1 MGLFLK
7 INLAAH
13 IILGIIGVIFFYVV
27 WLNLLKSKI
36 NLKLL
41 KYSSLGGLIS
51 FLTSWLTGGYYYYAY
66 YSPVVRSIIKSGQ
79 YPWAHT
85 IFTESKEHIFFFL
98 PFLAIV
104 SFSVFWLIG
113 EKIEN
118 NNKLK
123 RNLIMINGLITAI
136 GIFIAVAGMLISGA
150 VRQ

>member
-1 MGLFLK
+1 MSLFLK
-7 INLAAH
+7 INLATH
-13 IILGIIGVIFFYVV
+13 VILGIIGIIFFYVV
-27 WLNLLKSKI
+27 WLNLLKQKI
-36 NLKLL
+36 NLKILRFA
-41 KYSSLGGLIS
+41 SFSGLVA

-66 YSPVVRSIIKSGQ
+66 YSPVVRSIIKNGRYS
-79 YPWAHT
+79 WAHT

-113 EKIEN
+113 EKIEG

-123 RNLIMINGLITAI
+123 HNLILINGLITII